1 MMPISICPIWLSTEA
16 HKNEGLPKSK
26 WVDRTAE
33 KLNVISGKWDHQL
46 LTKCFELS
54 SFAINWDLSR
64 RTLNISDGIRIGWL
78 YMVELTMRESSIDVC
93 GVKAE
98 IGALVSARGSHQKQP
113 FLASRLC
120 NLCVDHA
127 QVAETTISDLLAYDH
142 YTMQLKASRMS
153 TPLLINFWA
162 K

>member
-1 MMPISICPIWLSTEA
+1 
-16 HKNEGLPKSK
+16 
-26 WVDRTAE
+26 
-33 KLNVISGKWDHQL
+33 
-46 LTKCFELS
+46 
-54 SFAINWDLSR
+54 
-64 RTLNISDGIRIGWL
+64 
-78 YMVELTMRESSIDVC
+78 MVELTMRESLIDVC

-142 YTMQLKASRMS
+142 YTMQLEASRMS
-153 TPLLINFWA
+153 TPLLINF
-162 K
+162 